1 MAAIRFA
8 KVVAGLPATL
18 APDTLYLVRSGAG
31 FDLFLSDATGAIAY
45 PVNPSGGASMDNAG
59 AIAWPKRSAT
69 PRIVGDVGGTA
80 LTTLALTA
88 ARQYFVPFTAPRT
101 LQLTGLRISITTA
114 ASGTASVGIYDNTK
128 IGGDD
133 APGALLASA
142 TGLNT
147 GSTGNKDGALS
158 LKLDPGQIYW
168 ASLICSAAATL
179 RALAVGSV
187 QTSLGRTSSNTT
199 VNTTVISYLYAA
211 GSGSTLPTTAPTTL
225 TSGTGNCPAIYLLE

>member
-45 PVNPSGGASMDNAG
+45 PVNPSGGASIDNAG

-88 ARQYFVPFTAPRT
+88 ARQYFVPFTVPRT

-114 ASGTASVGIYDNTK
+114 ASGTASVGIYGNTK
-128 IGGDD
+128 IGGND

-158 LKLDPGQIYW
+158 LTLDPGQIYW

-187 QTSLGRTSSNTT
+187 QTSLGRKSGSTA
-199 VNTTVISYLYAA
+199 VIPYLYAA
-211 GSGSTLPTTAPTTL
+211 GSGSTLPMTAPTTL
-225 TSGTGNCPAIYLLE
+225 TDGTGNCPAIYLLE

>member
-45 PVNPSGGASMDNAG
+45 PVNPSGGASIDNAG

-80 LTTLALTA
+80 LTTLSLTA
-88 ARQYFVPFTAPRT
+88 ARQYFVPFTVPRT

-158 LKLDPGQIYW
+158 LTLNPGQIYW
-168 ASLICSAAATL
+168 ASLIASAAATL
-179 RALAVGSV
+179 RSLAVGSV
-187 QTSLGRTSSNTT
+187 QTSLGRTPN
-199 VNTTVISYLYAA
+199 NTTVISHLYAA
-211 GSGSTLPTTAPTTL
+211 GAGSTLPMTAPTTL
-225 TSGTGNCPAIYLLE
+225 TAGTGNCPAIYLLE